1 LRKIDDLPLGFV
13 VDKRRTERG
22 ILCVHQLC
30 CIASLNAVSD
40 EVGIRT
46 SPWPAAAGAI
56 TGATSTQSQSKFA
69 CGGTLLVHGLTTS
82 TQKHQRKELEEV
94 SSYVGIHF
102 PVMFPFLTFS
112 DGSKSG

>member
-1 LRKIDDLPLGFV
+1 MKS
-13 VDKRRTERG
+13 ESE
-22 ILCVHQLC
+22 Q
-30 CIASLNAVSD
+30 
-40 EVGIRT
+40 
-46 SPWPAAAGAI
+46 SPWPAAAGVI
-56 TGATSTQSQSKFA
+56 TGATSAQSQSKFA

-112 DGSKSG
+112 DGSKSGHVAGRPTSPVERKGSYQWIIPG